1 MNIWKLLGLVL
12 ALGLVSMTASAG
24 TVNILWY
31 TGSVES
37 GAPGAYQA
45 AVGVLAADS
54 IAAGQN
60 TWNVTFWTGGA
71 MPSGTFN
78 ALVVASPEGS
88 WAINPDYT
96 ALNTAVTGGLSFNP
110 ATQRVMLTG
119 QDADWH
125 FIFAPGPA
133 SFDGPQG
140 FLVDSINWAA
150 SGTGLGLVALG
161 QDGTGGCA
169 ASTGGGALLGVSGF
183 SNSALCATD
192 NVVIP
197 GGVAGN
203 PVNTG
208 LTSAG
213 LSNWRTSAHDG
224 FTGLSSAWTGINVN
238 GDVAGDGTCL
248 TATPSASCS
257 FVTILSA
264 SSSGGGITPGVPE
277 PSSLMLLG
285 SGLVGL
291 FFSGKRKLLK
301 A

>member
-1 MNIWKLLGLVL
+1 MNKWKLLGLVL
-12 ALGLVSMTASAG
+12 ALGLVSMTADAG

-31 TGSVES
+31 TGGAEAS
-37 GAPGAYQA
+37 GAGTYEA
-45 AVGVLAADS
+45 AVAVMGADS
-54 IAAGQN
+54 VAAGQN

-78 ALVVASPEGS
+78 ALVVASPEGF
-88 WAINPDYT
+88 WTTNPDYT

-110 ATQRVMLTG
+110 TTQRVMLTG

-125 FIFAPGPA
+125 FMNSPGPTP
-133 SFDGPQG
+133 FNGPQG

-161 QDGTGGCA
+161 QDGKSNPCF
-169 ASTGGGALLGVSGF
+169 GGASLGMAGFTNSG
-183 SNSALCATD
+183 CTTD
-192 NVVIP
+192 NVLIP

-213 LSNWRTSAHDG
+213 LSNWLNSAHTQ
-224 FTGLSSAWTGINVN
+224 FTGLSSDWTGINVN
-238 GDVAGDGTCL
+238 GNFAGDGTCL

-264 SSSGGGITPGVPE
+264 SSSGGGITAPE

-291 FFSGKRKLLK
+291 FFGGKRKLLK